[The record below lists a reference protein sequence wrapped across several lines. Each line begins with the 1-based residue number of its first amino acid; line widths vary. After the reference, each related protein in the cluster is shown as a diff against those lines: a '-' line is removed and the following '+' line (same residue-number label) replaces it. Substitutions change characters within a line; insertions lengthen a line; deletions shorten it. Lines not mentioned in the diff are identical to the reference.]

1 MTTKLSLEN
10 THELD
15 KDILFY
21 EEKHQYKI
29 LSDPDTNYTSVTTWI
44 HSHYEKFNPDKIID
58 KMMKAKTWNNTN
70 KYFGMTKKQIKDQW
84 SQNGKDVSSQGT
96 LLHLYIEQ
104 FMNLYSSENKICSHS
119 DLKEIFLNTKPFS
132 DPIIDSIEW
141 TYFMNY
147 IDMFPNLIPY
157 RTEWTIFDTE
167 LKIAGS
173 IDMVYKNS
181 DGSLMIY
188 DWKRC
193 KDITKNNTF
202 NKYAITPCLDTVPDT
217 NFWHYSL
224 QLNIYKYILEKNYNV
239 TVSHLYLVQ
248 LHPSCKNYNL
258 IKVPNLTNTILLL
271 VQDRLSKLK
280 KN

>member
-1 MTTKLSLEN
+1 MTSKLSVEN
-10 THELD
+10 VHELD
-15 KDILFY
+15 QNILFY
-21 EEKHQYKI
+21 EENHQYTI
-29 LSDPDTNYTSVTTWI
+29 LIDPSSNYTSVTTWI
-44 HSHYEKFNPDKIID
+44 HTNFEKFDADKIID
-58 KMMKAKTWNNTN
+58 KMMKAKSWNSKN

-96 LLHLYIEQ
+96 LLHFYIEQ
-104 FMNLYSSENKICSHS
+104 FMNLNCFDKPQCSHF
-119 DLKEIFLNTKPFS
+119 DLKEILLSTTPFS
-132 DPIIDSIEW
+132 DPIIESIEW
-141 TYFMNY
+141 QYFINY
-147 IDMFPNLIPY
+147 IEMFPHLIPY
-157 RTEWTIFDTE
+157 RTEWTIYDTE

-181 DGSLMIY
+181 DGTLMIY

-224 QLNIYKYILEKNYNV
+224 QLNIYKYILEKNYGV
-239 TVSHLYLVQ
+239 IVSKLYLVQ
-248 LHPSCKNYNL
+248 LHPSSKNYNL
-258 IKVPNLTNTILLL
+258 IKVPDLTNTIILL